1 VAFVKH
7 ATNGARRALLAFKS
21 YANNGAHRALFAS
34 KEHANNGAHRALF
47 ASKEHANNGAHRA
60 LFASGGYP
68 VAPPNFAERQFYPAL
83 IASTPHKYWLHALL
97 LLATLVT
104 TTVLGCGLERSF
116 AQNQPLDFVTDLSGY
131 TRVLHDPGSLTAGL
145 PFSLTLLMILLAH
158 EAGHY
163 VAARYY
169 RVDASL
175 PYFLPMPIFT
185 FIGTMGA
192 FIRIRSAILS
202 RKSLFDIGI
211 AGPIAG
217 FVMLLAPL
225 VTGVSLSR
233 VVPGIAERGEVI
245 LGTPL
250 LLRLVEMVQFPGVPT
265 ANISLHPVAYAAW
278 VGLLATAMNLLPIG
292 QLDGGHI
299 LYSFIGDWAKYTS
312 RLFIVCLAAMGF
324 YQIFTTSYKAGYS
337 WLLWAVLLMIFGTR
351 NPSII
356 DPRPVKGARAWLG
369 VFSFVMF
376 VLCFTPVPLRTT
388 GL

>member
-1 VAFVKH
+1 MSP
-7 ATNGARRALLAFKS
+7 N
-21 YANNGAHRALFAS
+21 
-34 KEHANNGAHRALF
+34 
-47 ASKEHANNGAHRA
+47 
-60 LFASGGYP
+60 GYP
-68 VAPPNFAERQFYPAL
+68 IAQPGFPEGHLSGAL
-83 IASTPHKYWLHALL
+83 SEPQPHKYWLHVLL
-97 LLATLVT
+97 LAATLVT
-104 TTVLGCGLERSF
+104 TTVLGAGLERSF
-116 AQNQPLDFVTDLSGY
+116 LENKPFDFVTDLSGY
-131 TRVLHDPGSLTAGL
+131 ARAFREPSSMAAGL
-145 PFSLTLLMILLAH
+145 PFSVTLLVILLAH

-163 VAARYY
+163 LAARYY
-169 RVDASL
+169 RVNASL

-217 FVMLLAPL
+217 FVMLLGPL
-225 VTGVSLSR
+225 VSGVSLSR

-250 LLRLVEMVQFPGVPT
+250 LLRLIEMAQFPGVP
-265 ANISLHPVAYAAW
+265 ASDISLHPVAYAAW

-299 LYSFIGDWAKYTS
+299 LYSFIGRWAKHTS
-312 RLFIVCLAAMGF
+312 RLFIVCLAGMGF

-337 WLLWAVLLMIFGTR
+337 WLLWATLLLFFGTR

-356 DPRPVKGARAWLG
+356 DPRPVGGVRAWLG
-369 VFSFVMF
+369 LFSVVMF

>member
-1 VAFVKH
+1 MAD
-7 ATNGARRALLAFKS
+7 GPRRP
-21 YANNGAHRALFAS
+21 LFAS
-34 KEHANNGAHRALF
+34 NSLPVTPPSYVEGAF
-47 ASKEHANNGAHRA
+47 SD
-60 LFASGGYP
+60 
-68 VAPPNFAERQFYPAL
+68 AL
-83 IASTPHKYWLHALL
+83 IAPTRHRYWLHALL
-97 LLATLVT
+97 LAATLVT
-104 TTVLGCGLERSF
+104 TTVLGSGLARSF
-116 AQNQPLDFVTDLSGY
+116 AENRPLDFVTDLSGY
-131 TRVLHDPGSLTAGL
+131 VRAFHNPASLAAGL
-145 PFSLTLLMILLAH
+145 PFSLTLLIILLAH

-202 RKSLFDIGI
+202 RKSLFDIGV

-217 FVMLLAPL
+217 FVMLLGPL
-225 VTGVSLSR
+225 VTGVALSR
-233 VVPGIAERGEVI
+233 VVPGVAERGEVI

-250 LLRLVEMVQFPGVPT
+250 LLRLVEMAQFPGVPT

-299 LYSFIGDWAKYTS
+299 LYSFIGRWAKYTS
-312 RLFIVCLAAMGF
+312 RVFILGLAGMGF
-324 YQIFTTSYKAGYS
+324 YQIFTTSYKAGYT
-337 WLLWAVLLMIFGTR
+337 WLLWAALLTIFGSR

-356 DPRPVKGARAWLG
+356 DPRPVIGTRRWLG
-369 VFSFVMF
+369 VFSLVMF
-376 VLCFTPVPLRTT
+376 VLSFTPVPLRTT

>member
-1 VAFVKH
+1 VSS
-7 ATNGARRALLAFKS
+7 N
-21 YANNGAHRALFAS
+21 
-34 KEHANNGAHRALF
+34 
-47 ASKEHANNGAHRA
+47 
-60 LFASGGYP
+60 GYP
-68 VAPPNFAERQFYPAL
+68 ITPPNFAEGHLSPAL
-83 IASTPHKYWLHALL
+83 IATTPPRYWLHALL
-97 LLATLVT
+97 LALTLVT
-104 TTVLGCGLERSF
+104 TTVLGSGLARSF
-116 AQNQPLDFVTDLSGY
+116 AENRPLDFVTDLSGY
-131 TRVLHDPGSLTAGL
+131 MRAFHDPQSLAAGL
-145 PFSLTLLMILLAH
+145 PFSITLLVILLAH

-163 VAARYY
+163 LAARYY

-202 RKSLFDIGI
+202 RKSLFDIGV
-211 AGPIAG
+211 AGPVAG

-225 VTGVSLSR
+225 ATGVSLSR
-233 VVPGIAERGEVI
+233 IVPGIAERGEVV

-250 LLRLVEMVQFPGVPT
+250 LLRLVEMAQFPGVPT

-299 LYSFIGDWAKYTS
+299 LYSFIGGWAKYTS
-312 RLFIVCLAAMGF
+312 RIFIVGLASLGV

-337 WLLWAVLLMIFGTR
+337 WLLWAVLLTIFGAR
-351 NPSII
+351 NPSIY
-356 DPRPVKGARAWLG
+356 DPRPVTGGRVWLG
-369 VFSFVMF
+369 LFALVMF